1 VRPWVPKAQE
11 QEGREGRRR
20 AVVGG
25 EGNHSINL
33 ECLNYE
39 SDVLLSIK
47 FFKYP
52 GMVWYTC
59 NPIVGKWRLEN
70 QEFKVSLS
78 YMGSS
83 RLARAT

>member
-1 VRPWVPKAQE
+1 M
-11 QEGREGRRR
+11 
-20 AVVGG
+20 GG

-52 GMVWYTC
+52 GMVWYT
-59 NPIVGKWRLEN
+59 PLIPGDKAK
-70 QEFKVSLS
+70 QISEFK
-78 YMGSS
+78 
-83 RLARAT
+83 ATPGQCKF